1 MKKTY
6 TSFLSAIT
14 ICCSVLL
21 VSCGGSDNNGRPT
34 SGAGQNPDTSLPAGL
49 PVPDNRFVDTY
60 SLLVF
65 GNSHVR
71 SHHLADLIVQMIQTG
86 RPGAK
91 ATAELAAGS
100 FFLDERFTNQNDLL
114 LLQSKT
120 WTHLILQGQKYSTSG
135 AYFYPTDKTVTWV
148 KASKAQQVT
157 PVLFPEHPTAG
168 NKTEGMRVHQL
179 HQSIQQQESSCLA
192 PVGLAWDR
200 ALELYPQLALHNSD
214 GNHAALAGAF
224 LTALVFY
231 QSITGNNADT
241 LPQLS
246 NVALS
251 ARSQQQLRQAAAATL
266 QQYPA
271 CPF

>member
-1 MKKTY
+1 M
-6 TSFLSAIT
+6 SLLSASKQLNLIIFST
-14 ICCSVLL
+14 LWLL
-21 VSCGGSDNNGRPT
+21 ASCGGGSD
-34 SGAGQNPDTSLPAGL
+34 GAAAPVKEVNTNFPAGL

-60 SLLVF
+60 SVLIF

-71 SHHLADLIVQMIQTG
+71 SHNLADLIVQMIQTG

-91 ATAELAAGS
+91 ATAELAAGIL
-100 FFLDERFTNQNDLL
+100 FLDERFNNQNDLR

-135 AYFYPTDKTVTWV
+135 AYYYPTDKTVTWV
-148 KASKAQQVT
+148 KDSKAQQVT
-157 PVLFPEHPTAG
+157 PILFPEHPTAG

-179 HQSIQQQESSCLA
+179 HQSIQQEESSCLA
-192 PVGLAWDR
+192 PVGLAWDK
-200 ALELYPQLALHNSD
+200 ALELYPELALHSSD

-224 LTALVFY
+224 LTALVLY

-246 NVALS
+246 NITLS
-251 ARSQQQLRQAAAATL
+251 AQSQQQLRQAAAATL

>member
-1 MKKTY
+1 M
-6 TSFLSAIT
+6 SLLSASKQLNMIMFST
-14 ICCSVLL
+14 LWLL
-21 VSCGGSDNNGRPT
+21 ASCGGSSNGASAPVKEVNT
-34 SGAGQNPDTSLPAGL
+34 NFPAGL

-60 SLLVF
+60 SVLIF

-71 SHHLADLIVQMIQTG
+71 SHHLADLIVQMIETV

-91 ATAELAAGS
+91 ATAELAAGNL
-100 FFLDERFTNQNDLL
+100 FLDERFNNQNDLR

-135 AYFYPTDKTVTWV
+135 AYNYPTDKTVTWV

-157 PVLFPEHPTAG
+157 PILFPEHPTAG

-179 HQSIQQQESSCLA
+179 HQSIQQEESSCLA
-192 PVGLAWDR
+192 PVGLAWDK
-200 ALELYPQLALHNSD
+200 ALEFYPQLALHSSD
-214 GNHAALAGAF
+214 GNHAALAGTF
-224 LTALVFY
+224 LTALVLY

-246 NVALS
+246 NIALS
-251 ARSQQQLRQAAAATL
+251 AQSQQQLRQAAAATL

>member
-1 MKKTY
+1 M
-6 TSFLSAIT
+6 SLQCASRQLNLIMLST
-14 ICCSVLL
+14 LWLL
-21 VSCGGSDNNGRPT
+21 ASCGGGGDNTAAPVNEVNTNFPV
-34 SGAGQNPDTSLPAGL
+34 GL

-60 SLLVF
+60 SVLIF

-71 SHHLADLIVQMIQTG
+71 SHNLADLIVQMIETG

-100 FFLDERFTNQNDLL
+100 LFLDERFNNQNDLI

-135 AYFYPTDKTVTWV
+135 AYYYPIDKTVTWV

-157 PVLFPEHPTAG
+157 PVLFPEHPRAS
-168 NKTEGMRVHQL
+168 NKTEGVRVHQL

-192 PVGLAWDR
+192 PVGLAWDK
-200 ALELYPQLALHNSD
+200 ALELYPQLALHSSD

-241 LPQLS
+241 LPELG
-246 NVALS
+246 NIALS